1 MVNWRQAERYL
12 RSCVFVR
19 WLKLKMFPSSGREQE
34 WAPGG
39 GGNGKRDEWLRAKK
53 TKREDEGIKGK

>member
-1 MVNWRQAERYL
+1 M
-12 RSCVFVR
+12 FVG

-39 GGNGKRDEWLRAKK
+39 DGNGKRDEWLRAKK
-53 TKREDEGIKGK
+53 TKGKMRG

>member
-1 MVNWRQAERYL
+1 M
-12 RSCVFVR
+12 FVR

-39 GGNGKRDEWLRAKK
+39 DGNGKRDEWLRARK
-53 TKREDEGIKGK
+53 TKREDEGIKGKQLRRICVCAR